1 MAYIGVK
8 PADAALT
15 ADDITDGIISTAKIA
30 NSAISTAKIADDAV
44 TSDKVNFKL
53 GKVGQVVT
61 TSITLNQDSTSTSL
75 AELSSSCRV
84 AITPQATSSKVLY
97 FVSFPFVSIAANT
110 GFFMNIY
117 KDVGGGGYG
126 DDSGEI
132 SRYTNYQSSTNN
144 YDVASWQYLSS
155 PSTTSAVTYTPY
167 VKVTA
172 NTVNFGN
179 TAKFNATVME
189 ILA

>member
-1 MAYIGVK
+1 MGYIGQA
-8 PADAALT
+8 PTGSILTGADI
-15 ADDITDGIISTAKIA
+15 ADGSISTAKIA
-30 NSAISTAKIADDAV
+30 DTAVSTAKIADDAV
-44 TSDKVNFKL
+44 TSDKVNFSL

-61 TSITLNQDSTSTSL
+61 TSITLNQDITSTSL
-75 AELSSSCRV
+75 TELNTSCRV
-84 AITPQATSSKVLY
+84 AITPSATGSKVFY
-97 FVSFPFVSIAANT
+97 FVSFPFFSNSANT

-117 KDVGGGGYG
+117 KDVGGAGYG

-132 SRYTNYQSSTNN
+132 SRYSGYQSSSGN

-167 VKVTA
+167 VKVSG

-179 TAKFNATVME
+179 SAKFNATVME

>member
-1 MAYIGVK
+1 MGYIGK
-8 PADAALT
+8 QPARTALSS
-15 ADDITDGIISTAKIA
+15 ADIADGAIT
-30 NSAISTAKIADDAV
+30 TAKIADDAV
-44 TSDKVNFKL
+44 TAAKATGF

-61 TSITLNQDSTSTSL
+61 TSITLNQDITSTSL
-75 AELSSSCRV
+75 TELNTSCRV
-84 AITPQATSSKVLY
+84 AITPSATGSKVLY
-97 FVSFPFVSIAANT
+97 FVSFPFFSSSANT

-132 SRYTNYQSSTNN
+132 SRYSNYQSSTGN

-167 VKVTA
+167 VKVSS

-179 TAKFNATVME
+179 NAKFNATVME

>member
-1 MAYIGVK
+1 MGYIGK
-8 PADAALT
+8 QPASAALT

-30 NSAISTAKIADDAV
+30 DDAV
-44 TSDKVNFKL
+44 TSAKVNFSL

-61 TSITLNQDSTSTSL
+61 TSITLNQDITSTSL
-75 AELSSSCRV
+75 TELNTSCRV
-84 AITPQATSSKVLY
+84 AITPSATGSKVFY
-97 FVSFPFVSIAANT
+97 FVSFPFFSNSANT

-132 SRYTNYQSSTNN
+132 SRYSNYQSSTGN

-179 TAKFNATVME
+179 SAKFNATVME

>member
-1 MAYIGVK
+1 MGYIGK
-8 PADAALT
+8 QPASAALT

-44 TSDKVNFKL
+44 TTAKIDFDT

-61 TSITLNQDSTSTSL
+61 TSIALNQDSTSTSL

-84 AITPQATSSKVLY
+84 AITPSATGSKVLY
-97 FVSFPFVSIAANT
+97 FCSFPFVSIAANT

-117 KDVGGGGYG
+117 KDVGGGGYA

-132 SRYTNYQSSTNN
+132 SRYTNYQSSTGN

-179 TAKFNATVME
+179 SAKFNATVME